1 MHPATYAPVRRFA
14 PWAKGRQSD
23 AHDRALR
30 SMQGV
35 AVRRDEQAGLLGQQS
50 SPNGLG
56 RLALGGAAALAV
68 TGGVLLYRRARTRA
82 SSSGPS
88 DALVVERA
96 ITIGTSADALYQGL
110 RQPQTLAQIVGPF
123 AAVTPLGA
131 DRTRWTVSGPLGRR
145 FEWETQV
152 VESRPGELLRWES
165 QARAPVPN
173 RGTVTFR
180 PAPANRGTE
189 VVLRL
194 GIDPPGGMLGVAVA
208 QRFGVVPALYAAK
221 ALRRFKS
228 LVEAGEIATTA
239 HQPAA
244 RGDGRD
250 E

>member
-1 MHPATYAPVRRFA
+1 MDAVPYAPGRRFA
-14 PWAKGRQSD
+14 AWVKGRQSD
-23 AHDRALR
+23 AHDGALR
-30 SMQGV
+30 STQGV
-35 AVRRDEQAGLLGQQS
+35 AVRRDEHAELLGQQS

-56 RLALGGAAALAV
+56 WLALGGAAALGL
-68 TGGVLLYRRARTRA
+68 TGGVLLYRRARKPA
-82 SSSGPS
+82 SSSGAS
-88 DALVVERA
+88 AALVVERA
-96 ITIGTSADALYQGL
+96 ITIGTSADALYQCL

-123 AAVTPLGA
+123 AVVTPLDA
-131 DRTRWTVSGPLGRR
+131 DRIRWMVSGPLGRR

-165 QARAPVPN
+165 QAGAPVPN
-173 RGTVTFR
+173 KGTVSFR

-189 VVLRL
+189 VVLRID
-194 GIDPPGGMLGVAVA
+194 IDPPGGLLGVAVA
-208 QRFGVVPALYAAK
+208 QRFGVVPDVYAAK

-228 LVEAGEIATTA
+228 LVEAGEIPTTA